1 MARKIT
7 DYNGSVIAVGAT
19 YPFGDIKDAPSGTIV
34 DRTSYADMHQFFQK
48 LMFSA
53 GITPNGLPDNVTNGW
68 QLMQSL
74 TRVMSAHVN
83 GVLRQKLSITLD
95 NTTVYILSGC
105 ETYENDGFVYYNGRI
120 YFVKGTGGPVSCGG
134 SDVKVLVEN
143 NDAYGNGLRQLDVQC
158 GASGSGVANFT
169 DLIPLG
175 EWSPETSTVFTPSGG
190 TATIDSGDIVYNR
203 YYVDG
208 NTVTWQL
215 KVRNA
220 TFSAGVDDIEIT
232 PSFLTSSGK
241 TIANFGAVLV
251 GGLCLDGIMTA
262 TLTTTGV
269 VIAPLSGSFSDGTNN
284 RNFDLNITF
293 EIE

>member
-1 MARKIT
+1 MAYKIT
-7 DYNGSVIAVGAT
+7 DLNGTVVSPSAT
-19 YPFGDIKDAPSGTIV
+19 YPYGALKNAPSGTLV
-34 DRTSYADMHQFFQK
+34 DFTMMDDIWQVFQK
-48 LMFSA
+48 LMYSV
-53 GITPNGLPDNVTNGW
+53 GISPNSLPDNAVNGW
-68 QLMQSL
+68 QTMQSL
-74 TRVMSAHVN
+74 TRAMSAHVN

-105 ETYENDGFVYYNGRI
+105 ETYEDDGLVYYNGRI

-143 NDAYGNGLRQLDVQC
+143 NDIYGNGLRQLDVQC
-158 GASGSGVANFT
+158 GASGSGIANFD

-175 EWSPETSTVFTPSGG
+175 KWAPESSTVFTPSGG
-190 TATIDSGDIVYNR
+190 SITIESGDIIYNR

-220 TFSAGVDDIEIT
+220 TFSGGVDDITIE
-232 PSFLTSSGK
+232 PSFLTATGK

-269 VIAPLSGSFSDGTNN
+269 VIVPLSGSFTDGTNN
-284 RNFDLNITF
+284 RNFDMNITF